1 MSPTVQDE
9 GDFPMSITNLTNLE
23 VFFFFNEVD
32 KINLWQHPE
41 SISRLTKLRVK
52 VLTTCIATSIGN
64 MTSLVDFEL
73 SGNFLSGQ
81 IPKVLGLLKDLEQL
95 ELYYNQHLSGT
106 IPAELGKLRD
116 MDIRNSKP
124 PWLPHVYIID
134 LADNDFTGTFP
145 RSIENA
151 RNLSELFL
159 QNSKMSGFLPPEI
172 SRAVNLVKIDLSNNL
187 LSGSIP
193 SEIGNLKN
201 LNLLLLQYNKLG
213 SSVPSSLSLLKSLNV
228 LDLSNDRLTGKIP
241 ESLCELLLS
250 SINFLDQSRFQ

>member
-1 MSPTVQDE
+1 
-9 GDFPMSITNLTNLE
+9 MSITNLTNLE
-23 VFFFFNEVD
+23 VFYFNEVD

-41 SISRLTKLRVK
+41 SISRLTKLRVM

-73 SGNFLSGQ
+73 SGSFHSGQ

-116 MDIRNSKP
+116 MDMSANFRFNCQLRFVK
-124 PWLPHVYIID
+124 
-134 LADNDFTGTFP
+134 
-145 RSIENA
+145 EN
-151 RNLSELFL
+151 N
-159 QNSKMSGFLPPEI
+159 KMSGFLPPEI
-172 SRAVNLVKIDLSNNL
+172 SRAVNLVKNDLSNNL

-201 LNLLLLQYNKLG
+201 LNLLLLQGNKLG
-213 SSVPSSLSLLKSLNV
+213 SSIPSSLSLLKSLNV
-228 LDLSNDRLTGKIP
+228 LDLSNERLTGKIP
-241 ESLCELLLS
+241 ESLCELLPS